1 MKRKTNGTAA
11 LVVAVLAA
19 ITAAPTA
26 FAANAQVLEAA
37 RWCPEGLPCDRA
49 NDRPRLGPT
58 QVRPKLVPVLTR
70 NAFGRQAWRSGGWM
84 ME

>member
-1 MKRKTNGTAA
+1 MKGKTNGAAA

-19 ITAAPTA
+19 ITVAPTA
-26 FAANAQVLEAA
+26 FAANAQVLEPAQ
-37 RWCPEGLPCDRA
+37 WCPEGLPCERA
-49 NDRPRLGPT
+49 NDRPRIAPT
-58 QVRPKLVPVLTR
+58 QVRPKIVPALAR

>member
-1 MKRKTNGTAA
+1 
-11 LVVAVLAA
+11 LAA

-26 FAANAQVLEAA
+26 FSANAQVLEPA
-37 RWCPEGLPCDRA
+37 RWCPEGLPCERA
-49 NDRPRLGPT
+49 NDRPRLAPV
-58 QVRPKLVPVLTR
+58 QVRPKIVPALTR